1 MSDGEIGAFI
11 LEFESCSL
19 PKSSWTHAK
28 HLIMALWYVRR
39 HGPAEATALVRDG
52 IRRLN
57 ASQGNTTGYH
67 ETITLA
73 WLAVIG
79 CFLEGRDESRS
90 VADLS
95 AELLEEC
102 GDKDHL
108 LRYYSRDRL
117 FSEEARARWVPPD
130 LAPIV

>member
-1 MSDGEIGAFI
+1 LDPCEA
-11 LEFESCSL
+11 
-19 PKSSWTHAK
+19 PH
-28 HLIMALWYVRR
+28 
-39 HGPAEATALVRDG
+39 HGPLVCPALGTAEAAAFVRDG
-52 IRRLN
+52 IRRYN
-57 ASQGNTTGYH
+57 ASQGNSTGYH

-79 CFLEGRDESRS
+79 RFLEGRDESRS